1 MSESPNTGM
10 ELPDRLRVVGWP
22 LLRAALVWLL
32 AAAGV
37 VWLYRTSAGGADA
50 PALAESRDHKV
61 SVVEAGTVG
70 ALAVQPGQQ
79 VRRGQLLMQ
88 LSTGDLD
95 AQIGVVRA
103 DLERTRSSV
112 SAGASS
118 VAATAMSDLRA
129 ASEQWQAA
137 RQAEADL
144 KAALYRDRAE
154 AADLERE
161 LARERE
167 LVADGLV
174 RNDRALALAA
184 RLGPLNEQLRTAD
197 ERLAAAAART
207 RQAAQRLA
215 PWQGATA
222 VGADS
227 PQVRTQVQPLRDA
240 VQTKEAELKLLLE
253 RRARLAIVSPV
264 DGVVTAVNFRPGDVV
279 RVGDPALVVTG
290 LRPTQVVAYVVER
303 HRLYLQPGQR
313 VLVEAASPG
322 TARVEGRVR
331 AVADAITQ
339 LPVRL
344 WASPQLAQW
353 GREVYID
360 VPPESELH
368 PGEQLQV
375 RFMEPAWRLDGQRA
389 AAAASAPW

>member
-1 MSESPNTGM
+1 MSGLPNAGL
-10 ELPDRLRVVGWP
+10 ELPDRLRVVWWP

-32 AAAGV
+32 VAAGV
-37 VWLYRTSAGGADA
+37 SWLYRSSAGGADA

-61 SVVEAGTVG
+61 SVTEAGTVG
-70 ALAVQPGQQ
+70 AVAVQPGQQ

-88 LSTGDLD
+88 LSTDDLD
-95 AQIGVVRA
+95 AQIAVVRA

-118 VAATAMSDLRA
+118 VAATAMGDLRSA
-129 ASEQWQAA
+129 NEQWQAA

-167 LVADGLV
+167 LVAEGLV

-197 ERLAAAAART
+197 ERLAAAAGRT

-215 PWQGATA
+215 PWQGEASIGT
-222 VGADS
+222 DS

-253 RRARLAIVSPV
+253 RRGRLAIASPV

-279 RVGDPALVVTG
+279 RIGDPALVITG
-290 LRPTQVVAYVVER
+290 SQPAQVIAYVVER
-303 HRLYLQPGQR
+303 HRVYVQPGQR
-313 VLVEAASPG
+313 VLIETATPG
-322 TARVEGRVR
+322 TAQVEGRVR
-331 AVADAITQ
+331 AVASAVTQ
-339 LPVRL
+339 LPARL

-360 VPPESELH
+360 LPPRSGLN

-375 RFMEPAWRLDGQRA
+375 RFMEPALRLEGQRVA
-389 AAAASAPW
+389 PAASAPW